1 MATRF
6 ASGVQDDVELALES
20 RATQNES
27 TPDAPLNTSGDETV
41 SSAAADMDDDPSP
54 PSMPDPN
61 GATEAGRNSTDKCA
75 QINDFSVQTKLGS
88 PNMLG
93 TNNQDFKNIL

>member
-1 MATRF
+1 MKNVATRF
-6 ASGVQDDVELALES
+6 ASDDVELALES

-41 SSAAADMDDDPSP
+41 SSAAAADMDDDGPSP

-61 GATEAGRNSTDKCA
+61 GASEAGRISTADKYA
-75 QINDFSVQTKLGS
+75 QINDLFSVLTKFGSQTC
-88 PNMLG
+88 
-93 TNNQDFKNIL
+93 

>member
-6 ASGVQDDVELALES
+6 ASDDVELALES

-41 SSAAADMDDDPSP
+41 SSAAAAADMDDDPSP
-54 PSMPDPN
+54 SSMPDPN
-61 GATEAGRNSTDKCA
+61 RAPEARRNSTDKCA
-75 QINDFSVQTKLGS
+75 QINDFYKIRV
-88 PNMLG
+88 PNKLG
-93 TNNQDFKNIL
+93 TND